1 MSILL
6 LILAG
11 VVVYYL
17 YITLQDYLKN
27 PLQSPTQEPK
37 PSSPYPLESTP
48 YTAQDP
54 AQKLQ
59 DSYEGASITLLAYIL
74 QAGVRKQAKP
84 TSKQDSSPLESTF
97 TPLQIG
103 LVEEFIRSLS
113 LHATKPEYEQNLRD
127 LLTHYAPT
135 YLSHTPPLS
144 TPKTRSSLDFSTLEQ
159 PSIAHLAEIFLD
171 HTYGEYKKR
180 LQFVGFILMLAWS
193 DRDLNHDEQ
202 DIILDIAAFLEIDN
216 ADFNALYESFETLE
230 SSSDE
235 ALLAQSAKALEQL
248 WSEQKEQDQASLQ
261 QVFFTHIQ
269 KLCANARKKDKPQG
283 ELLPTLW
290 ACEQAYT
297 DILQQLG
304 SSTKSRTPKASKSSK
319 SSDKSSDEM
328 DSTPKSA
335 RLGKNVDSSLESTF
349 APKSSSKDSSSTEAK
364 MDSADSM
371 DFTAPQSTKKR
382 DSSWDNI

>member
-127 LLTHYAPT
+127 LLTHYAPA

-193 DRDLNHDEQ
+193 DKDLNHDEQ

-216 ADFNALYESFETLE
+216 TDFNALYESFETLE

-235 ALLAQSAKALEQL
+235 ALKAAKTLEQVL
-248 WSEQKEQDQASLQ
+248 SEQKEQDQASLQ

-269 KLCANARKKDKPQG
+269 KLCANARKKDKPQA

-297 DILQQLG
+297 DILQQLESG
-304 SSTKSRTPKASKSSK
+304 SKSRTPKVSKP
-319 SSDKSSDEM
+319 
-328 DSTPKSA
+328 PKS
-335 RLGKNVDSSLESTF
+335 GDKVDSSLESTF
-349 APKSSSKDSSSTEAK
+349 APKSSSQHSVDST
-364 MDSADSM
+364 DSADS
-371 DFTAPQSTKKR
+371 TPQNTKKR